1 MMEGVKAYVLSV
13 TAGAILCG
21 LVTSLSGKKGVQKG
35 VIRLLT
41 GAFLIVTV
49 IAPLAKVKIQDL
61 QDYLGDISMQSE
73 AVAAEGENFA
83 NAQMADI
90 ITQRTEAY
98 ILDKAA
104 SMSVALQVEVTL
116 SEENPPVPRA
126 VTLTGALAPY
136 QKSTL
141 EDFISGNLG
150 IAKEEITWK

>member
-1 MMEGVKAYVLSV
+1 M
-13 TAGAILCG
+13 
-21 LVTSLSGKKGVQKG
+21 
-35 VIRLLT
+35 
-41 GAFLIVTV
+41 
-49 IAPLAKVKIQDL
+49 AKVKIEDL

-73 AVAAEGENFA
+73 AVVAEGENFA

-126 VTLTGALAPY
+126 VTLTGALSPY

>member
-1 MMEGVKAYVLSV
+1 MMEGIKAYVLSV

-61 QDYLGDISMQSE
+61 QDYLGDISLQSE

-83 NAQMADI
+83 NAQVAGY
-90 ITQRTEAY
+90 E
-98 ILDKAA
+98 ILQGAFLVRGQGTGQGDR
-104 SMSVALQVEVTL
+104 
-116 SEENPPVPRA
+116 PRHRW
-126 VTLTGALAPY
+126 VLFT
-136 QKSTL
+136 
-141 EDFISGNLG
+141 
-150 IAKEEITWK
+150 